1 MVMTLFRGA
10 IVVETDRRDHRGRVI
25 DICPGDGDCL
35 VAFDTEP
42 VGTHWELEGFLMEVA
57 S

>member
-1 MVMTLFRGA
+1 MAMTLFRGA

-42 VGTHWELEGFLMEVA
+42 VGTRWELAGFLTAVA
-57 S
+57 A